1 MRHRPRTHWLLC
13 LTLSLFQLTGCAK
26 RVPFNSRLEGRFFP
40 LDNGMSWR
48 YRVTYSNGAS
58 ETITDRILKSDQI
71 GSLRSSALM
80 LSDYSGVD
88 GSRAVRP
95 DVPKP
100 YPTVTTQVEIRYIVE
115 RGFLTRVTN
124 LGGTFGVQVVE
135 DSFLPRY
142 LGPDRIW
149 SSSTHF
155 DILKMYENH
164 RSFFENDEV
173 VSPAGSFSQCIRV
186 ETETSYDGPPG
197 TGSHADIRDK
207 RYFIDWYAPDVGL
220 VKTLVLVGGQN
231 GREIARVE
239 LLRFAKIGAT
249 AALAVPTAGQE

>member
-1 MRHRPRTHWLLC
+1 
-13 LTLSLFQLTGCAK
+13 
-26 RVPFNSRLEGRFFP
+26 
-40 LDNGMSWR
+40 
-48 YRVTYSNGAS
+48 
-58 ETITDRILKSDQI
+58 
-71 GSLRSSALM
+71 
-80 LSDYSGVD
+80 
-88 GSRAVRP
+88 
-95 DVPKP
+95 
-100 YPTVTTQVEIRYIVE
+100 
-115 RGFLTRVTN
+115 
-124 LGGTFGVQVVE
+124 VE
-135 DSFLPRY
+135 DSLLPRS
-142 LGPDRIW
+142 LSPDRIW

-186 ETETSYDGPPG
+186 ETETSYDGPLG

-239 LLRFAKIGAT
+239 LLRLAKIKASGAP
-249 AALAVPTAGQE
+249 AIPSSLCLGLLEYS